1 MIESKREKYK
11 VYFQPAFLICI
22 IILAVVGAGMSTA
35 IKSLGMYLQKEPI
48 PLRKSLDLLDENGL
62 LPYKVEAQDKL
73 KIENQEI
80 VKELGTQ
87 DYIQWIVEDT
97 NAPIDSPVR
106 RCFLFIT
113 YYPSPD
119 KVPHVPEECYAGGG
133 FQKISQSNI
142 TLHTSN
148 ADEQKYELH

>member
-1 MIESKREKYK
+1 MKESTLKNFRA
-11 VYFQPAFLICI
+11 YFQPAFLICV
-22 IILAVVGAGMSTA
+22 IILAVAGVGMSTA

-48 PLRKSLDLLDENGL
+48 PLKKSLNFLDENGL
-62 LPYKVEAQDKL
+62 LSYKVEAQNKL

-87 DYIQWIVEDT
+87 DYIQWIIEDM

-113 YYPSPD
+113 
-119 KVPHVPEECYAGGG
+119 
-133 FQKISQSNI
+133 
-142 TLHTSN
+142 
-148 ADEQKYELH
+148 